1 MLKLLQYCN
10 YIIIV
15 MQIKLMLLL
24 LLRTELFNWY
34 GWQAFTPMESV
45 TKYSKINLKD
55 SDLLTSGVFVVIW
68 SHLSPRRKSAW
79 IDNTLLRF
87 LSVIYVGSTVV
98 FRAITF
104 QVLPLR
110 RVPTMSRVHHVDCPL
125 CCMPS
130 MLCPLCRVP
139 EIALGSKPPM
149 VTRIAR
155 TSLGTRSHRQR
166 IRNPEL

>member
-1 MLKLLQYCN
+1 MIDCNFMLKLLQYCN

-24 LLRTELFNWY
+24 LLLLLRTKLFN

-79 IDNTLLRF
+79 IDHTLLRF
-87 LSVIYVGSTVV
+87 LSVTYVGSTVV

-110 RVPTMSRVHHVDCPL
+110 RVPTMSRVHHIDCSL

-130 MLCPLCRVP
+130 MLCAHFVECLKSHSVP
-139 EIALGSKPPM
+139 
-149 VTRIAR
+149 
-155 TSLGTRSHRQR
+155 SL
-166 IRNPEL
+166 LW